1 MQGLHFLTKTAVL
14 IFVLTAAILVQQTD
28 CLTMSTSSNMISSKK
43 LINTA
48 SAVVPDAVEGLL
60 LTDSRLRRVSDLN
73 IVVRRDIDSA
83 KTKYVSIICGGGA
96 GHEPAHAG
104 FVGEGMLSAA
114 VFGNVFAS
122 PSVSAIL
129 AAIRVC
135 SGSKGVLLIVKNYT
149 GDKLNFGMALE
160 KAKQEKIDIKMV
172 IVDDDCALPVGK
184 GITGGRGVA
193 GTVFVHKI
201 AGAAAAAG
209 CSLDEVYSEASNAVK
224 LIGTLGIALT
234 TCTVPGAPTSQRLA
248 GPRTYEVRSA
258 LSMHSQKD
266 SELQYFNSLSYMSI
280 STRLLGR
287 HGNSR

>member
-1 MQGLHFLTKTAVL
+1 MHTFRNLFAVVAVLLGLLPTNLSYQARGLH
-14 IFVLTAAILVQQTD
+14 
-28 CLTMSTSSNMISSKK
+28 MSIPSTHISSKK
-43 LINTA
+43 LIN
-48 SAVVPDAVEGLL
+48 SPSQVVPDAVEGLL
-60 LTDSRLRRVSDLN
+60 LTDSRLRRVSNLN
-73 IVVRRDIDSA
+73 IVVRSDIESA
-83 KTKYVSIICGGGA
+83 KKKYVSIICGGGA

-135 SGSKGVLLIVKNYT
+135 SGPKGVLLIVKNYT
-149 GDKLNFGMALE
+149 GDKLNFGMAME
-160 KAKQEKIDIKMV
+160 KAKREKIDVRMV

-193 GTVFVHKI
+193 GVVFVHKI

-209 CSLDEVYSEASNAVK
+209 RSLAEVHAEATNSVK

-234 TCTVPGAPTSQRLA
+234 TCTVPGAPSSQRLA
-248 GPRTYEVRSA
+248 GPRTYEVKKAHA
-258 LSMHSQKD
+258 LFCIQ
-266 SELQYFNSLSYMSI
+266 
-280 STRLLGR
+280 LLCLCFICVLFLVT
-287 HGNSR
+287 

>member
-1 MQGLHFLTKTAVL
+1 MIITTCPHQINSLSLS
-14 IFVLTAAILVQQTD
+14 
-28 CLTMSTSSNMISSKK
+28 MSSSNPVILSKK
-43 LINTA
+43 LINA
-48 SAVVPDAVEGLL
+48 PSDVVPDAVEGLL
-60 LTDSRLRRVSDLN
+60 LTDSRLRRVSNLN
-73 IVVRRDIDSA
+73 IVVRSDIETA
-83 KTKYVSIICGGGA
+83 KLQYVSIISGGGA

-135 SGSKGVLLIVKNYT
+135 SGPKGVLLIVKNYT
-149 GDKLNFGMALE
+149 GDKLNFGMAME
-160 KAKQEKIDIKMV
+160 KAKQEKIDVKMV

-201 AGAAAAAG
+201 AGAAALAG
-209 CSLDEVYSEASNAVK
+209 LSLSEVHLEAVNCVK

-234 TCTVPGAPTSQRLA
+234 TCTVPGAPSSQRLS
-248 GPRTYEVRSA
+248 GPRTYEV
-258 LSMHSQKD
+258 
-266 SELQYFNSLSYMSI
+266 I
-280 STRLLGR
+280 VI
-287 HGNSR
+287 